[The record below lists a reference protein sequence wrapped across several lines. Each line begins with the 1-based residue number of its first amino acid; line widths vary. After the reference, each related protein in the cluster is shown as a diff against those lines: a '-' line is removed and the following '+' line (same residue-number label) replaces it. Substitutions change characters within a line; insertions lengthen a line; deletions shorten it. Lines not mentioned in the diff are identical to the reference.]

1 MKRKKKGLL
10 GKILIGV
17 AVLMV
22 FSVVFGGKDKDVE
35 PSVRETPQLQSEQ
48 SAPVTAAR
56 GDTFK
61 QQPVATQKSE
71 TTTKAEEPA
80 NAENTAKAEEPTKTE
95 EPAKT
100 EAPVKAEEQAKTE
113 TPAKPEE
120 SAKIEEPA
128 KTEEPAKEEPAK
140 EEPKPEPKTDPISAE
155 LKAFLTSY
163 EAFMDEYCAF
173 MESYDMSDMT
183 MLQKYADMMNKYA
196 DFSAKC
202 DAWNGKMNDAETAY
216 YLEVLNRVNQ
226 KLLKVVQN

>member
-22 FSVVFGGKDKDVE
+22 LSVVFGGKDKDVE

-61 QQPVATQKSE
+61 QQAATQKSE
-71 TTTKAEEPA
+71 TPTKAEEPA
-80 NAENTAKAEEPTKTE
+80 KTEMPAKSEEP
-95 EPAKT
+95 
-100 EAPVKAEEQAKTE
+100 
-113 TPAKPEE
+113 
-120 SAKIEEPA
+120 AKIEEPT
-128 KTEEPAKEEPAK
+128 KVEEPSKEEPAK
-140 EEPKPEPKTDPISAE
+140 EEPKPEPKPDPISPE

-183 MLQKYADMMNKYA
+183 MLQKYAEMMNKYA